1 MAEIDPLLA
10 RQLRRLGLE
19 DLVEPPDKETWHK
32 VLARISE
39 HYRHVADDRSLLTR
53 SLDLSTNEMG
63 ALHRQL
69 LAERDRLRSVV
80 VAIGDALTIFHDA
93 ASSQVEPSRPI
104 EVGSTIS
111 TAKRRFASKLG
122 ELFSLSSAAPGG
134 ATQAGGHQTAL
145 GQAAAGQGAADAS
158 GSDEAIN
165 EVRVQLVALGDRLVQ
180 LLYDTAEKASLKK
193 QLEVARAVQQ
203 MLVPSEDVIERPSL
217 RLASHFQP
225 AAECGGD
232 WWTFHDLPDG
242 RLLTVVGDVTGHGI
256 SSAIITGAAKAA
268 CDVVRTF
275 AREQL
280 SPAQLLRV
288 MNCSIFEAG
297 QQRFLMTCTACI
309 FDPGAGSLTLANAG
323 HPFPYL
329 VRDNAI
335 RQLAVQGEPLGA
347 ASSAEYTSSTVALE
361 GGDALLWFTDG
372 VTECEN
378 ESSEQFTEKRLRSL
392 FQSVAACPPE
402 EARDAIVAAVSGFR
416 GERALDDDVTLVVAR
431 VL

>member
-19 DLVEPPDKETWHK
+19 DLGEPPDKETWHK
-32 VLARISE
+32 VVARISE

-122 ELFSLSSAAPGG
+122 ELFSLSSAAQAAPGS
-134 ATQAGGHQTAL
+134 ATQD
-145 GQAAAGQGAADAS
+145 AAGAS

-297 QQRFLMTCTACI
+297 QQKFLMTCAACI
-309 FDPGAGSLTLANAG
+309 FDPAAGSLTLANAG

-329 VRDNAI
+329 VRNSAI
-335 RQLAVQGEPLGA
+335 RQLAAQGEPLGA
-347 ASSAEYTSSTVALE
+347 ASSAEYTSSTIALE

-392 FQSVAACPPE
+392 FQSVAASAPE
-402 EARDAIVAAVSGFR
+402 EARDAIVEAVSRFR

-431 VL
+431 VS

>member
-19 DLVEPPDKETWHK
+19 DLGEPPDKETWHK
-32 VLARISE
+32 VVARISE

-80 VAIGDALTIFHDA
+80 VAIGDALTVFHDA
-93 ASSQVEPSRPI
+93 ANSQVEPSRPI

-122 ELFSLSSAAPGG
+122 ELFSLSGAAQAAPGS
-134 ATQAGGHQTAL
+134 AT
-145 GQAAAGQGAADAS
+145 QAAAGAS

-268 CDVVRTF
+268 CDIVRTF
-275 AREQL
+275 AREAI

-297 QQRFLMTCTACI
+297 QQKFLMTCAACV

-329 VRDNAI
+329 VRNNAI
-335 RQLAVQGEPLGA
+335 RQLAAQGEPLGA

-378 ESSEQFTEKRLRSL
+378 ESSEQFSEKRLRSL

-402 EARDAIVAAVSGFR
+402 EARDAIVEAVSRFR

-431 VL
+431 VS